1 MDKKEL
7 YTQTLLEIEVY
18 SFSNRN
24 VTMSEQYTQTLHLY
38 RNMEVSYTH
47 I

>member
-7 YTQTLLEIEVY
+7 YIQTLLEIEVY

-24 VTMSEQYTQTLHLY
+24 VTEQYTQTLHLY
-38 RNMEVSYTH
+38 RNMDVSHLRT
-47 I
+47 